1 MDRSAR
7 QARLER
13 RRGAERRGQMKWIM
27 YIGLAAV
34 AIAALLIL
42 ASRVRTPEE
51 RTYTNT
57 QGISIGDPG
66 APVQMIE
73 YADFQCPHCFNV
85 HAATEYQLIQEYVD
99 TGKVFFTYR
108 PVGFLDSATGAESSR
123 SAEASYCA
131 ADQEAFWPYHDA
143 IYANF
148 SHSNSG
154 GYADSRL
161 IAMAE
166 SVGMDGAAFRAC
178 LESGERAGDVGAAI
192 SEARTWG
199 ITGTPGFVINGTV
212 MTGERTFAQLQEAI
226 EAALTAAGAN

>member
-1 MDRSAR
+1 
-7 QARLER
+7 
-13 RRGAERRGQMKWIM
+13 MKWILYM
-27 YIGLAAV
+27 VVAAV
-34 AIAALLIL
+34 GIAALLIF
-42 ASRVRTPEE
+42 ASRVRSPEE
-51 RTYTNT
+51 RVYTNT
-57 QGISIGDPG
+57 HGISIGNPD
-66 APVQMIE
+66 APVQLIE

-131 ADQEAFWPYHDA
+131 ADQELFWPYHDA

-154 GYADSRL
+154 GYSDSRL
-161 IAMAE
+161 VSMAD
-166 SVGMDGAAFRAC
+166 SVGIDTDAFRAC
-178 LESGERAGDVGAAI
+178 LENGDRAAEVGAAVT
-192 SEARTWG
+192 EARSWG
-199 ITGTPGFVINGTV
+199 VTGTPGFVINGNV